1 MKARRIVVGLG
12 PAPQSRAALE
22 AAAALARL
30 LDAELDALFVE
41 SEALLRLA
49 GLPFAREVGASSA
62 SARPLDAAAVE
73 RAMRAQAAEAR
84 RLLAGVADPRAVRW
98 TLRVTRGVEGEQLR
112 AASSGADLAVASV
125 TRWGPEALALAQGAP
140 TTLLVVP
147 RTGRFTG
154 PLAAVCPVAIDP
166 AQAVALLRS
175 LSSAVGG
182 GLTLLVTGEDLAAAG
197 HWCEAAGAALDAAGL
212 RAQLEIVRE
221 SQPEALQAA
230 IERLAP
236 RAVAVLAPAAAP
248 R

>member
-1 MKARRIVVGLG
+1 
-12 PAPQSRAALE
+12 
-22 AAAALARL
+22 
-30 LDAELDALFVE
+30 
-41 SEALLRLA
+41 
-49 GLPFAREVGASSA
+49 
-62 SARPLDAAAVE
+62 
-73 RAMRAQAAEAR
+73 
-84 RLLAGVADPRAVRW
+84 
-98 TLRVTRGVEGEQLR
+98 
-112 AASSGADLAVASV
+112 V

-154 PLAAVCPVAIDP
+154 PLVAVCPVAIDP

-175 LSSAVGG
+175 LSGAVGG
-182 GLTLLVTGEDLAAAG
+182 GLTLLVTADDLAAAG

-236 RAVAVLAPAAAP
+236 RAVAILAPSAP
-248 R
+248 